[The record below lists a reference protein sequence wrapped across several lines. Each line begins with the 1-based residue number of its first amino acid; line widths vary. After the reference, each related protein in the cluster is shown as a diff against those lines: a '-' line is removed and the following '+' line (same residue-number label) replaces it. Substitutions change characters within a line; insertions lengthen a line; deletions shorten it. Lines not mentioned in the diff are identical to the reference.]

1 MNPNTSRLTTNQTG
15 RVLTV
20 TFTNPPRH
28 FFDEEMSV
36 AFDDLTRAL
45 TRDTSI
51 GAVVFT
57 GHGDHFIT
65 HFDVPDLLRGARST
79 PFPVGYTAARAAAA
93 AARLA
98 TRSRAVDRALRSTP
112 AHEVVFMARIYRSLN
127 RLNSMDKVAVAAV
140 NGLALGMG
148 CILALTCD
156 IRLMA
161 DDTQMGLPESA
172 LGMLAGAGG
181 TQRLTRMID
190 TSRAMELLLDGR
202 WLNSAEATDLGLVHD
217 VIPRADLLG
226 RAHTVAER
234 LARRSPVVTREIKR
248 CVYDTG
254 SRPLPTALA
263 REAASLITTLTT
275 TQAERSL
282 SAYNDHLSNVEKLT
296 DDAIVR
302 GWRPLLERGVPTPSS
317 VLAPST
323 AAAPAHQPHAPH

>member
-1 MNPNTSRLTTNQTG
+1 MSPHTSRLTTNQSG

-28 FFDEEMSV
+28 FFDEDMSL

-45 TRDTSI
+45 ARDSSI

-93 AARLA
+93 AASLA

-112 AHEVVFMARIYRSLN
+112 AREVVFMARTYRSLN
-127 RLNSMDKVAVAAV
+127 RLNSMDKVVVGAV

-148 CILALTCD
+148 CILSLTCD

-181 TQRLTRMID
+181 TQRLTRMIG
-190 TSRAMELLLDGR
+190 TSRSVELLLDGR
-202 WLNSAEATDLGLVHD
+202 WLNAAEAANLGLVHE
-217 VIPRADLLG
+217 VVPRADLLG

-234 LARRSPVVTREIKR
+234 LARRSPIITREIKR
-248 CVYDTG
+248 CVYDNG

-275 TQAERSL
+275 RQAERSL
-282 SAYNDHLSNVEKLT
+282 SAYNDHLSNVGELT
-296 DDAIVR
+296 DDAIMR
-302 GWRPLLERGVPTPSS
+302 GWRPLLEHGVPAPSS
-317 VLAPST
+317 
-323 AAAPAHQPHAPH
+323 AATPAHQPHAPH

>member
-1 MNPNTSRLTTNQTG
+1 MSSNASRLITNQTG

-28 FFDEEMSV
+28 FFDEKMSL
-36 AFDDLTRAL
+36 ALDDLTRAL
-45 TRDTSI
+45 AQDSSI

-57 GHGDHFIT
+57 GQGDHFIT
-65 HFDVPDLLRGARST
+65 HFDVPDLLRSARST

-98 TRSRAVDRALRSTP
+98 TRSRTVDRALRSTP
-112 AHEVVFMARIYRSLN
+112 AREVAYMARIYRSLH

-148 CILALTCD
+148 CIVALTCD

-181 TQRLTRMID
+181 TQRLTRMIG

-202 WLNSAEATDLGLVHD
+202 WLDAAESTALGLVHE
-217 VIPRADLLG
+217 VVPRADLLG

-248 CVYDTG
+248 CVYYNA
-254 SRPLPTALA
+254 SRPLRTGLA

-282 SAYNDHLSNVEKLT
+282 SAYHDHLSNVENLT

-302 GWRPLLERGVPTPSS
+302 GWRPLLEHGVP
-317 VLAPST
+317 APSRV
-323 AAAPAHQPHAPH
+323 HQP